1 MDPDDQKS
9 QNVTANDGSASGRTF
24 VTSLKDS
31 GPRSGRKETSKAN
44 AAPKRLVIESIPDA
58 GPKLVGYRD
67 ELRQLADSLDV
78 KVDDLLCEHERDF
91 FLAYKTHMYTVQKE
105 FKNLKK
111 KADDEEERTQSDL
124 RIRSLERELE
134 WFMTEAL
141 RLDELCKGYKREVD
155 RWRTRATAL
164 DEDRRFL
171 EDQTKGAKRQNKV
184 LRAAVERAQ
193 FSAHSAMVATGGRP
207 HTSSG
212 ISRPNT
218 QGRPQLADASDA
230 LPPRPGTHLGQSS
243 RLALQLPN
251 VGSHPNRTRA
261 ASAGPKT
268 PVSGASRER
277 IDSAQRSGLASGR
290 SIGSAIDSEFHG
302 AGGQHPSRPSSAGPI
317 SEVEQ
322 RYLNTISELKAQ
334 VAKAQ
339 SQTKVVSAARA
350 QSYTSKSA
358 LEEFFLKCIDEA
370 RKDLVRKKH
379 VKAVRP
385 KSQQEKVLEVLLGSE
400 DVLVFLYERLF
411 PHRVGVRQG
420 RAGEHI
426 LGLGRDP
433 DSGLV
438 PSSFEAQVMTA

>member
-1 MDPDDQKS
+1 MDPDDPGDAKKPQ
-9 QNVTANDGSASGRTF
+9 NDGSASGRTF
-24 VTSLKDS
+24 VTSLKDT
-31 GPRSGRKETSKAN
+31 GPRSGRKE
-44 AAPKRLVIESIPDA
+44 AAIAKRLVIETIPDA

-78 KVDDLLCEHERDF
+78 KVDDLLREHERDF
-91 FLAYKTHMYTVQKE
+91 FLAYKTHMYSVQKE

-193 FSAHSAMVATGGRP
+193 FSAHSAMVATAGRP

-212 ISRPNT
+212 VSRPNT
-218 QGRPQLADASDA
+218 QGRPPLADAHEA

-243 RLALQLPN
+243 RFALQLPD
-251 VGSHPNRTRA
+251 VSSQPGSGRTRA
-261 ASAGPKT
+261 TSAGPKT
-268 PVSGASRER
+268 PTSGAARER
-277 IDSAQRSGLASGR
+277 IDSQRSGRSLAS
-290 SIGSAIDSEFHG
+290 AMDSDFHG
-302 AGGQHPSRPSSAGPI
+302 SGGQHPSRPSSAAPI

-322 RYLNTISELKAQ
+322 RYLSTISDLKSQ
-334 VAKAQ
+334 IAKAQ
-339 SQTKVVSAARA
+339 AQTKMVSAARA
-350 QSYTSKSA
+350 QSYTSKGA
-358 LEEFFLKCIDEA
+358 LEEFFLKCVDEA
-370 RKDLVRKKH
+370 RKELARKKH
-379 VKAVRP
+379 VKANRP
-385 KSQQEKVLEVLLGSE
+385 KTQQEKVLEVLLGSE

-411 PHRVGVRQG
+411 PHRVGARQG

-433 DSGLV
+433 DSGMV
-438 PSSFEAQVMTA
+438 PSSFEAQVMASA